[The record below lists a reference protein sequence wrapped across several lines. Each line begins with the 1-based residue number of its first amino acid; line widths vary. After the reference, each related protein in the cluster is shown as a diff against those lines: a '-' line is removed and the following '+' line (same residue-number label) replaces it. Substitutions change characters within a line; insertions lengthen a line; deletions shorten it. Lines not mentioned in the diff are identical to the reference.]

1 MPREK
6 AARADCFCLLIIPY
20 WKTLNGFR
28 EIFNCLIGVTV
39 FDAIPD
45 TVLDMPFQYNFSAAM
60 ERGFGGIDLR
70 QYILAGDIL
79 VDHTV
84 DSLYLSNDF
93 FQTTMQ
99 IICIHALFHL
109 FCLHTLYIIIIC
121 IRGFVNVIG
130 PYVLSC
136 IFFSK

>member
-1 MPREK
+1 
-6 AARADCFCLLIIPY
+6 
-20 WKTLNGFR
+20 
-28 EIFNCLIGVTV
+28 
-39 FDAIPD
+39 
-45 TVLDMPFQYNFSAAM
+45 M
-60 ERGFGGIDLR
+60 ERGFGGIDLC

-99 IICIHALFHL
+99 IICIHAL
-109 FCLHTLYIIIIC
+109 YIIIIC